1 MKKKW
6 YDYLWILSVA
16 YLILGF
22 FNILFGWLG
31 LLCFFIPLII
41 SIRYGTKG
49 YCNRYCGRGQFA
61 NYAQTECQFR
71 YCGTAIPFLTVRST
85 AR

>member
-1 MKKKW
+1 MIKKK
-6 YDYLWILSVA
+6 SK
-16 YLILGF
+16 YLIMTMLVVALGF
-22 FNILFGWLG
+22 
-31 LLCFFIPLII
+31 CFT
-41 SIRYGTKG
+41 TKTV
-49 YCNRYCGRGQFA
+49 NA